1 MLLPFVAVQ
10 NNMVSSSL
18 EGFVRS
24 VLATRDASHGLAH
37 AIAVRDLSLRIWRTG
52 LAARD
57 ASFEAVQG
65 MDAEGVIEAA
75 AMLHDVLDHKYCD
88 TATPEGRA
96 AVQRRDS
103 FLEGL
108 LRPEEVAAVVAIVDH
123 VSFSKEDKALKRGGS
138 SPWLEL
144 APHIQTLR
152 HVVSDSDKIEAIGE
166 VGLDRCF
173 AYTRERAPHLEAAA
187 VKAEVVQ
194 HCHDKLLRLLPE
206 FIHTMPGRDIAK
218 PHHDFLATWVAEC

>member
-1 MLLPFVAVQ
+1 MTSAA
-10 NNMVSSSL
+10 L

-24 VLATRDASHGLAH
+24 ILATRDASHGLAH

-52 LAARD
+52 LAAHD
-57 ASFEAVQG
+57 ASFEAVRD
-65 MDAEGVIEAA
+65 MNAEGVIEAA

-96 AVQRRDS
+96 IAQQRDS

-108 LRPEEVAAVVAIVDH
+108 LGPEEVEAVVAIVDN
-123 VSFSKEDKALKRGGS
+123 VSFSREDKAIKRGGS
-138 SPWLEL
+138 PPWLEL
-144 APHIQTLR
+144 APPVQTLR
-152 HVVSDSDKIEAIGE
+152 HVVSDSDKIEALGE
-166 VGLDRCF
+166 VGLERCF

-187 VKAEVVQ
+187 VEAEVVQ

-206 FIHTMPGRDIAK
+206 FIHTVPGRAIAQ
-218 PHHDFLATWVAEC
+218 PHHDFLATWVAGC